1 MRFLIPLLLAASLFG
16 CNSDKTEDGGEK
28 TREVSVDSTLVTETS
43 WGAIQKSTDYDGL
56 IKIFG
61 EVGVEDSTILG
72 AEGID
77 TLLVTYIYPGTDKEL
92 IVHWRDSLHHR
103 TIGFIETYQPNSPY
117 QTEKG
122 LKIGS
127 TLRRL
132 LELNGQP
139 INFTGFGWDYGGY
152 IMSFNKGALDSS
164 KINYR
169 MDALQDIPQGL
180 LGDSEFNTDMP
191 LVKEN
196 LDRIQ
201 VYSLMLNFYEH

>member
-1 MRFLIPLLLAASLFG
+1 MRLLIPLLLAACLLS
-16 CNSDKTEDGGEK
+16 CNSNKTEEGEQK
-28 TREVSVDSTLVTETS
+28 TGEVSVDSTLITESS
-43 WGAIQKSTDYDGL
+43 WGAIQKSTDYEGL

-61 EVGVEDSTILG
+61 ETPVEDSTILG

-77 TLLVTYIYPGTDKEL
+77 TLQVTYIYPGTEKEL
-92 IVHWRDSLHHR
+92 IVHWRDSLYHR

-117 QTEKG
+117 KTDKS

-127 TLRRL
+127 TLRQL

-139 INFTGFGWDYGGY
+139 INFSGFGWDYGGY
-152 IMSFNKGALDSS
+152 IMSYNKGALDSS

-169 MDALQDIPQGL
+169 MDAREDIPEGL
-180 LGDSEFNTDMP
+180 MGDSEFNTDMP

-196 LDRIQ
+196 LDKIHI
-201 VYSLMLNFYEH
+201 YSLMLNFYEH